1 MRLQQRHL
9 VNTALMLCVVAF
21 ATIFLYW
28 LYTRTITLD
37 DLSYQNNSMQ
47 ILRWLGLRFNN
58 WSQRVFIDYTV
69 YGILHINSTVLPKVI
84 CGLITMG
91 LVAVICA
98 LFRVFNPWFIATV
111 VLLCGFQSYQEIEGA
126 GYFTSVINF
135 QLPLVLGLLTVKLL
149 LSQEINGY
157 KALLL
162 FVGVLFATSLET
174 VAFGMT
180 VGLLVLYFYV
190 PKQNRSFV
198 TMCLVLCI
206 FSIVLFYVSGATDYR
221 LCVHEEERFPEY
233 LSTSVF
239 YRGYIGL
246 MTSLL
251 YYCFNLNSF
260 MLFLV
265 LTVIYALTGWSM
277 VKMLVCA
284 AVLMLLQYLGSQMNT
299 ELNSTLLYYRYGNTL
314 DLTSVKIVLMFLVS
328 CAVMGAV
335 IYGIWRI
342 NLSGKDR
349 IAVLSMLAIGLM
361 MRVGM
366 GFSPTVF
373 FSLGRTFI
381 FTNFAFLLA
390 GVFILYRLGILNSN
404 VIRTLIVCCFVF
416 CTAPRMAFML
426 SEDFKKFPTY
436 PDYLMPEE
444 YGGILLQCAEKYP
457 KVTEFS
463 SGGKVKDLYGDV
475 VSETERAQAVAARH
489 KRLVAGKNPLPH
501 VFNVSDLTI
510 YRINYE
516 IRKNDPA
523 NNEETAKESSLT
535 YN

>member
-21 ATIFLYW
+21 AAIFLYW

-37 DLSYQNNSMQ
+37 DLSYHDNNMP
-47 ILRWLGLRFNN
+47 ILRWLALRFTN
-58 WSQRVFIDYTV
+58 WSQRLFIDYTV
-69 YGILHINSTVLPKVI
+69 YGILHINSTLLPKVV
-84 CGLITMG
+84 CGLVTLG
-91 LVAVICA
+91 LIAVICA
-98 LFRVFNPWFIATV
+98 LFGKYKPWFTAMA

-126 GYFTSVINF
+126 GYFTSIINF
-135 QLPLVLGLLTVKLL
+135 QLPLVLGLFAVKLL

-162 FVGVLFATSLET
+162 FVSMLFATSLET

-180 VGLLVLYFYV
+180 AGLLVLYFYV
-190 PKQNRSFV
+190 PKHNRSFV

-233 LSTSVF
+233 LETSVF
-239 YRGYIGL
+239 FRGYVGL
-246 MTSLL
+246 MTTLL

-265 LTVIYALTGWSM
+265 ITVIYALTRWSM
-277 VKMLVCA
+277 IKMLVCA
-284 AVLMLLQYLGSQMNT
+284 AVLMLIQYLGLLLNT

-314 DLTSVKIVLMFLVS
+314 DLTSVRIVLMFMLS
-328 CAVMGAV
+328 AAVMAAV
-335 IYGIWRI
+335 VYGIWRLK
-342 NLSGKDR
+342 LSIKDR
-349 IAVLSMLAIGLM
+349 IAVLSMLAVGLM

-381 FTNFAFLLA
+381 FTNFAFVLA
-390 GVFILYRLGILNSN
+390 GVFILYRQELISSN
-404 VIRTLIVCCFVF
+404 IIRTLIICCFVF
-416 CTAPRMAFML
+416 CTAPRVAFML
-426 SEDFKKFPTY
+426 SEDFKNFPTY

-457 KVTEFS
+457 KITEFS

-475 VSETERAQAVAARH
+475 VSEAERAQAVAARH

-510 YRINYE
+510 YKINYE

-523 NNEETAKESSLT
+523 NKEETAKKSEAS